1 MRKILLVKTLAAA
14 IVAII
19 ITFTQAHNAIL
30 GLIGVL
36 TFTTVMVAAEIYTAF
51 KSTDRQIRGPIMRIA
66 ASVLVLGSLVSYT
79 YVTEQDNYTLLII
92 NIVIASYGFFAIE
105 MYKSVRAGFAKDP
118 EGRDHLTA
126 ALLNLVL
133 LVTYLLD
140 FAGVIKLGEIPA
152 VGIYG
157 AYTAMLAVL
166 WGIKAFDPKQPS

>member
-1 MRKILLVKTLAAA
+1 MRNALIIKTLAAA
-14 IVAII
+14 IVALV
-19 ITFTQAHNAIL
+19 ITFTQAHNALL
-30 GLIGVL
+30 GLICAL
-36 TFTTVMVAAEIYTAF
+36 SFTTVLVAAEIYTAF

-79 YVTEQDNYTLLII
+79 YITQNDTYTLLII

-126 ALLNLVL
+126 ALLNFVL

-140 FAGVIKLGEIPA
+140 FAGIMKLGEIPA

-166 WGIKAFDPKQPS
+166 WGIKAFDPKKPS